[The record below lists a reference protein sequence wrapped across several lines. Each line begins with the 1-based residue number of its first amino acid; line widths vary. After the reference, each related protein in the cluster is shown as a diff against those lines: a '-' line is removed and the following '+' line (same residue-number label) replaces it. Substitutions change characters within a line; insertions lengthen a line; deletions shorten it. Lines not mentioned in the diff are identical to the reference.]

1 MSAWRLALR
10 RGVLIRLRSPKDLRG
25 VGADGCALP
34 PDHCTGRHEGA
45 GHHFDE
51 RGHAPPFPRCASHPT
66 LLSCGPL
73 APDLMAPG
81 RREAGA
87 KGGGGG
93 CSGYWS
99 RLGLL
104 LHVWELDPRL
114 SERSGRPAH
123 YRLRLCLS
131 GRAARDLREAGARGA
146 EAEVLAGGCGGHRTC
161 LGRPV
166 GVPEGS
172 VPNGATS
179 SIAHHSPCSSRVV
192 CAAVAAGGAG
202 RAGRGGRGGC
212 CVRLGVQ
219 DRADGAGIVAIKKKR
234 ILHFIRLI
242 MTILFE

>member
-51 RGHAPPFPRCASHPT
+51 RGHAPPFPRCASRPT

-104 LHVWELDPRL
+104 LHVRGARSAPVGAIWSSRSLSAPAL
-114 SERSGRPAH
+114 SERAGRPRLEGGGGEGGRGGGACR
-123 YRLRLCLS
+123 RLRRASDLP
-131 GRAARDLREAGARGA
+131 RAACWRAGRIRAQWRDLLHRSSFALLLSCCLRGCRGGWSGASGARGAGRVLREAG
-146 EAEVLAGGCGGHRTC
+146 
-161 LGRPV
+161 
-166 GVPEGS
+166 
-172 VPNGATS
+172 
-179 SIAHHSPCSSRVV
+179 
-192 CAAVAAGGAG
+192 GAG
-202 RAGRGGRGGC
+202 SRGRSRAS
-212 CVRLGVQ
+212 LLQ
-219 DRADGAGIVAIKKKR
+219 KEKNSSFYSINS
-234 ILHFIRLI
+234 
-242 MTILFE
+242 ILFD

>member
-104 LHVWELDPRL
+104 LHVRGARSAPAGRGWSSLSLSAPAL
-114 SERSGRPAH
+114 SERVGRS
-123 YRLRLCLS
+123 RL
-131 GRAARDLREAGARGA
+131 E
-146 EAEVLAGGCGGHRTC
+146 GGGG
-161 LGRPV
+161 
-166 GVPEGS
+166 E
-172 VPNGATS
+172 
-179 SIAHHSPCSSRVV
+179 
-192 CAAVAAGGAG
+192 
-202 RAGRGGRGGC
+202 GGRGGGAC
-212 CVRLGVQ
+212 RRLR
-219 DRADGAGIVAIKKKR
+219 RASDLPRAACWRARTSTRAQRRDFSFVAHDSPTSR
-234 ILHFIRLI
+234 TCFSLAAALPPPSSTHALLPHSPRPRLPLPFPRPLPL
-242 MTILFE
+242 MPCSRLKHDEGTD

>member
-1 MSAWRLALR
+1 MRTSCYVHDTPSVLNVLGAQQMSAWRLALR

-51 RGHAPPFPRCASHPT
+51 RGHAPPFPRCASCPT

-104 LHVWELDPRL
+104 LHVWGARSAPAGRRWSSLSLSAPAL
-114 SERSGRPAH
+114 SERVGRS
-123 YRLRLCLS
+123 RL
-131 GRAARDLREAGARGA
+131 E
-146 EAEVLAGGCGGHRTC
+146 GGGG
-161 LGRPV
+161 
-166 GVPEGS
+166 E
-172 VPNGATS
+172 
-179 SIAHHSPCSSRVV
+179 
-192 CAAVAAGGAG
+192 
-202 RAGRGGRGGC
+202 GGRGGGAC
-212 CVRLGVQ
+212 RRLRWPRLEAPIRHAGIRGPLSRMSRPRGGEQ
-219 DRADGAGIVAIKKKR
+219 QEARAADDNDGTAAGGGADGEAG
-234 ILHFIRLI
+234 
-242 MTILFE
+242 